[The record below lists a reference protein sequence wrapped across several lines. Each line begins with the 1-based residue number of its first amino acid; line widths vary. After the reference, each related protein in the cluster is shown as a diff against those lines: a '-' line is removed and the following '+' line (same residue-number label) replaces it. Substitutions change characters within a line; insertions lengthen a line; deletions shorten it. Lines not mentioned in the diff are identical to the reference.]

1 MYRVPH
7 QLLPF
12 DQRSSSLLPAR
23 RNKTMTP
30 NPQEAASAC
39 CFAPPLLPPLHRIPL
54 YAYSL
59 YAYHHGPTMSVP
71 FFITPFL
78 LGRPNDLQ
86 LHPRHSVWF
95 ACGVSRAV
103 HVFAPVPN
111 GPVRGPAARRARC
124 SDSWAVGP
132 RPKWTPRHSRPE
144 PSRSWRVWRAELGAV
159 AVVGVEL
166 VEVGSSRVA
175 TVENWVA

>member
-78 LGRPNDLQ
+78 FGRPNDLQ
-86 LHPRHSVWF
+86 LHPRHSV
-95 ACGVSRAV
+95 
-103 HVFAPVPN
+103 
-111 GPVRGPAARRARC
+111 
-124 SDSWAVGP
+124 
-132 RPKWTPRHSRPE
+132 
-144 PSRSWRVWRAELGAV
+144 
-159 AVVGVEL
+159 
-166 VEVGSSRVA
+166 
-175 TVENWVA
+175 